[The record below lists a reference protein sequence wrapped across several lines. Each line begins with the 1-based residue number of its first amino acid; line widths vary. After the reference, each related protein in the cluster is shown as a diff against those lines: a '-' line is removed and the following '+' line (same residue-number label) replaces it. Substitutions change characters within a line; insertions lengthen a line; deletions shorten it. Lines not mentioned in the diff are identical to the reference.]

1 MPRSRDADLDN
12 TNSANQ
18 EVRKDKDMQS
28 ENMQSNEGNQKN
40 PKAWMEVCELA
51 SREQNPEKL
60 MELTNQLIRLLD
72 EKKMRPANPSD
83 GSSSL

>member
-1 MPRSRDADLDN
+1 
-12 TNSANQ
+12 
-18 EVRKDKDMQS
+18 MQS
-28 ENMQSNEGNQKN
+28 ENMQNEGNQKN
-40 PKAWMEVCELA
+40 AEPWMEVCELA

-72 EKKMRPANPSD
+72 EKKARPANSGD

>member
-1 MPRSRDADLDN
+1 
-12 TNSANQ
+12 
-18 EVRKDKDMQS
+18 MQS

-40 PKAWMEVCELA
+40 PEAWMAVCELA

-72 EKKMRPANPSD
+72 EKKTRPANPSD
-83 GSSSL
+83 GSNSL

>member
-18 EVRKDKDMQS
+18 EVKKDKDMQS
-28 ENMQSNEGNQKN
+28 ENMQSNEGNQKDAE
-40 PKAWMEVCELA
+40 PWMEVCELA

-72 EKKMRPANPSD
+72 EKKTRPANPSD

>member
-1 MPRSRDADLDN
+1 
-12 TNSANQ
+12 
-18 EVRKDKDMQS
+18 MQS

-40 PKAWMEVCELA
+40 PEAWMEVCELA

-72 EKKMRPANPSD
+72 EKKTRPANPSVWRNLEAATFFIIQD
-83 GSSSL
+83 RPENAR

>member
-1 MPRSRDADLDN
+1 MPRSRDANLDN

-40 PKAWMEVCELA
+40 PEAWMEVCELA
-51 SREQNPEKL
+51 SREQKPGKADGVDEPAYPIAGREK
-60 MELTNQLIRLLD
+60 D
-72 EKKMRPANPSD
+72 APSQ
-83 GSSSL
+83 SVRWLSSL